1 MIQNLTDYFSAF
13 QPQSQEQFTIFVVV
27 AMIFSALSIF
37 LGYKLTKLWS
47 TIIGAAV
54 GFIAGYI
61 IGNTIWGNSG
71 AAFIAGLVLAVILGA
86 IAFFIYKAGVF
97 LLCGFSAFG
106 FAYSALSGFVG
117 IPVVT
122 LIISIVIG
130 IIAGIIAIIFLRP
143 FIIVTTAISGS
154 FSFARS
160 LFSLF
165 PATAAIPGLPAAAAT
180 AKILGLSWP
189 IMLVGAVLS
198 IIGIIVQFVST
209 KKRGKRA

>member
-97 LLCGFSAFG
+97 LLCGFSTFG

-130 IIAGIIAIIFLRP
+130 IIAGIVDYCYNGNKRKLQLCKVALLAF
-143 FIIVTTAISGS
+143 SGNCCYSGFTCYHSNGKIPRS
-154 FSFARS
+154 FVADNACRRS
-160 LFSLF
+160 SVDNRNYRSVCIDKKERKKSL
-165 PATAAIPGLPAAAAT
+165 I
-180 AKILGLSWP
+180 
-189 IMLVGAVLS
+189 
-198 IIGIIVQFVST
+198 
-209 KKRGKRA
+209 